1 MFKGVTVDVT
11 RGDYAPLMAAVVEH
25 LTRAKVSLLVIQ
37 RCLVGVV
44 SSSSSRAVV
53 AVTSGAPM
61 GWHFIQRERDSNTI
75 NLPKPNH
82 KIFLCKDHFAN
93 FISYEVNTFVLYV
106 DKEYETCTCMY
117 EHCI

>member
-25 LTRAKVSLLVIQ
+25 LTRAKVSRLVIQ

-44 SSSSSRAVV
+44 CSSSSRAVV

-61 GWHFIQRERDSNTI
+61 GWHFMQKERLKHYQLTKVKSQN
-75 NLPKPNH
+75 
-82 KIFLCKDHFAN
+82 FLVQGSFCEFHL
-93 FISYEVNTFVLYV
+93 V
-106 DKEYETCTCMY
+106 
-117 EHCI
+117 